1 VLNVAVRSSPQPP
14 VRGLTNF
21 QLTVTDADGNAV
33 SGLQLSVVP
42 WMPQMGHGTSVT
54 PVVKDVGDGVYQVT
68 DVYLFMAGLWELR
81 TNIAGAMSDSVAPQF
96 QID

>member
-1 VLNVAVRSSPQPP
+1 
-14 VRGLTNF
+14 
-21 QLTVTDADGNAV
+21 
-33 SGLQLSVVP
+33 
-42 WMPQMGHGTSVT
+42 MPQMGHGTSVT